1 MKDKKPSI
9 HAEKCLWW
17 YDRHPSGPIDEKLRF
32 FARDIS
38 WVSRLHEG
46 SVEDFKYLCDKGWH
60 SEDRVVRSQSY
71 YSIPA
76 MLKVQHLIREK
87 NVEVSEEERM
97 ANVEL
102 IKALTEQVKKG
113 FIQGGRNESL

>member
-1 MKDKKPSI
+1 M
-9 HAEKCLWW
+9 
-17 YDRHPSGPIDEKLRF
+17 R
-32 FARDIS
+32 
-38 WVSRLHEG
+38 
-46 SVEDFKYLCDKGWH
+46 KGWH

-87 NVEVSEEERM
+87 NVEVSGEERM

-102 IKALTEQVKKG
+102 VKALTESIKTGSLDKDWVREGGKWVK
-113 FIQGGRNESL
+113 R